1 MVSRSR
7 FCAASTR
14 LLLMLMT
21 SAALLGSGEASG
33 AQLTASWVD
42 NSNGVAITRVE
53 RRLGTD
59 TVFTAIAD
67 VSPGVTGYVDSSV
80 SPGTMYCYQALAYD
94 ADGVSPFSDEACAT
108 SGSDVHNLQVTV
120 SKTGNG
126 AGTVASTPAGIN
138 CGTACAGTYAAGTA
152 VTLAATPAHGSAFKG
167 WSGGGCVGTAP
178 CIFAGNAPVTA
189 TASFT
194 IDAAPRSTEII
205 LDNASAGVQ
214 DAAGG
219 RTFTGSWCTSAASN
233 QFGATALHNC
243 LGAVAATYRW
253 TPTIPTAGA
262 WDVYVW
268 WGAQP
273 FQSTSAQVTVVS
285 ADGSFP
291 GTFNQQTGGGQ
302 WVLHGRYTFSAG
314 TAGYVEAANNGERPR
329 LGGCGEVRARPVRA
343 EPSANWRRRAQD
355 FGRAGS
361 WPPSRLITTEV
372 LRSVRRGPCAPR
384 SIGGR
389 DTPADLVSRP
399 SPRPRDGRR
408 RAQCFG
414 RDRPHLPA

>member
-1 MVSRSR
+1 MVSHSR
-7 FCAASTR
+7 FCAAGTR

-21 SAALLGSGEASG
+21 SATLLGSGEASG

-42 NSNGVAITRVE
+42 NSNGVAITRLE

-94 ADGVSPFSDEACAT
+94 ADGVSPYSNEVCAT
-108 SGSDVHNLQVTV
+108 SASDGLKVTV
-120 SKTGNG
+120 TKAGNG
-126 AGTVASTPAGIN
+126 TGTVASTPAGIN
-138 CGTACAGTYAAGTA
+138 CGAACSVTYVPGTA
-152 VTLAATPAHGSAFKG
+152 VTLAATPAHGSAFTA

-178 CIFAGNAPVTA
+178 CTFAGNAPVTV

-194 IDAAPRSTEII
+194 INTAPPSTEII
-205 LDNASAGVQ
+205 LDNASAGLQ

-233 QFGATALHNC
+233 QFGATALNNC
-243 LGAVAATYRW
+243 LGAVAATYQW

-273 FQSTSAQVTVVS
+273 FQSTSAPVTVVS
-285 ADGSFP
+285 ASGTVTQ
-291 GTFNQQTGGGQ
+291 TFNEQTGGGQ

-314 TAGYVEAANNGERPR
+314 TAGYVKVTNNGS
-329 LGGCGEVRARPVRA
+329 GHVGADAVR
-343 EPSANWRRRAQD
+343 
-355 FGRAGS
+355 F
-361 WPPSRLITTEV
+361 V
-372 LRSVRRGPCAPR
+372 LAP
-384 SIGGR
+384 
-389 DTPADLVSRP
+389 
-399 SPRPRDGRR
+399 
-408 RAQCFG
+408 
-414 RDRPHLPA
+414 